1 MRLKNISLS
10 GFKSFV
16 DPTKIAFPSEMS
28 GVVGPNGCGKS
39 NIIDAVRWVMGE
51 ISAKNLRGESMA
63 DIIFNGSSSRAPSAR
78 ASVELLFDNDDGRI
92 GGEYS
97 SYSEISVKRTV
108 DIDGKST
115 YYLNNSECRRKD
127 ITDIF
132 LGTGLG
138 PRSYAV
144 IEQEMATKLISSK
157 PEELRAYIEE
167 VAGIS
172 VYKERR
178 KETESRIKRTKENLN
193 RVSDLQDEIDR
204 QLLKLKQQ
212 VKSAERYNELKDKE
226 KKLNSLL
233 KTFNW
238 QQKTEAATKLNL
250 SIKEIELEIEKVNS
264 NKQGIQSTIDKSKV
278 RQDEIQ
284 LEINKTQEE
293 FYSSGA
299 KLSKSEQ
306 ELVFLKGQ
314 RNDLIQQEANL
325 KNEIRNF
332 EGLHERNNNK
342 LIELQAELK
351 EKEPLLQKMDASI
364 SQLDGALS
372 PIFLSKQL
380 LLEVEELKSNLE
392 TYRRDFNNFKAKN
405 LEETLD
411 TVLKFDSK
419 IKKLVEAIE
428 NQTSKQE
435 EKFTVQKDKL
445 LSLSSEITN
454 LKVKIAQIS
463 SEKES
468 YINDEENKKNQL
480 ERVSSDISALD
491 EPIKKL
497 EIDIKPLLDSRSS
510 VEDSLT
516 EIRNEFSNLSEEI
529 RTLERSLHESD
540 IEIERIRKDSQD
552 SKINRQ
558 GYLSEAEIYLKQLEK
573 DGYDINVLLDELS
586 ANDTEEN
593 FIDEITKVEQSIERI
608 GPINLAATEEFK
620 IEEERKKEIVDQIE
634 ELESALKTLE
644 NAIKKID
651 QESKTLFKDTYD
663 SLNIKIAELF
673 PKLFGGGHAKLET
686 TSDDILD
693 TGIVFKAMPPG
704 KKNVNVSQL
713 SGGEKAL
720 SSIALVFSFFSLN
733 PAPFCI
739 LDEIDAPLDDF
750 NTSRFINMVEEMSNQ
765 VQFIFVTHNKISM
778 EKSKHLIGV
787 TMQEPGVSRLVTV
800 DIDEAIKLAAV

>member
-264 NKQGIQSTIDKSKV
+264 NKQVIQSTIDKSKV

-405 LEETLD
+405 LEETFD

-480 ERVSSDISALD
+480 VQVSSDISALD

>member
-405 LEETLD
+405 LEETFD

-480 ERVSSDISALD
+480 EQVSSDISALD

-593 FIDEITKVEQSIERI
+593 FIEEITKVEQSIERI

-620 IEEERKKEIVDQIE
+620 IEEERRKEIVDQIE

>member
-480 ERVSSDISALD
+480 VQVSSDISALD
-491 EPIKKL
+491 EPIEKL
-497 EIDIKPLLDSRSS
+497 EIEIKPLLDSRSS

-778 EKSKHLIGV
+778 EKSKYLIGV

>member
-419 IKKLVEAIE
+419 IKKLIEAIE

-480 ERVSSDISALD
+480 IQVSSDISALD

>member
-238 QQKTEAATKLNL
+238 QKKTEAAAKLNL

-392 TYRRDFNNFKAKN
+392 TYRRDFNNFKSKN

-468 YINDEENKKNQL
+468 YINDEENKKSQL
-480 ERVSSDISALD
+480 VQVSSDISALD

-620 IEEERKKEIVDQIE
+620 IEEERRKEIVDQIE

>member
-405 LEETLD
+405 LEETFD

-480 ERVSSDISALD
+480 VQVSSDISALD

>member
-264 NKQGIQSTIDKSKV
+264 NKQGIQSAIDKSKV

-480 ERVSSDISALD
+480 VQVSSDISALD

>member
-193 RVSDLQDEIDR
+193 RVSDLKDEIDR

-405 LEETLD
+405 LEDTLD

-480 ERVSSDISALD
+480 VQVSSDISALD

-497 EIDIKPLLDSRSS
+497 EVDIKPLLDSRSS

>member
-178 KETESRIKRTKENLN
+178 KETESRIKRTKENLH

-392 TYRRDFNNFKAKN
+392 TYRRDFNNFKSKN

-480 ERVSSDISALD
+480 EQVSSDISALD

-663 SLNIKIAELF
+663 NLNIKIAELF

-800 DIDEAIKLAAV
+800 DIDEAVKLAAV

>member
-157 PEELRAYIEE
+157 PEELRSYIEE

-332 EGLHERNNNK
+332 EGLHESNNNK

-392 TYRRDFNNFKAKN
+392 TYRRDFNNFKSKN

-480 ERVSSDISALD
+480 VQVSSDISALD

>member
-1 MRLKNISLS
+1 
-10 GFKSFV
+10 
-16 DPTKIAFPSEMS
+16 MS

-468 YINDEENKKNQL
+468 YINDEENKK
-480 ERVSSDISALD
+480 ISLYKFLQ
-491 EPIKKL
+491 I
-497 EIDIKPLLDSRSS
+497 
-510 VEDSLT
+510 
-516 EIRNEFSNLSEEI
+516 
-529 RTLERSLHESD
+529 
-540 IEIERIRKDSQD
+540 
-552 SKINRQ
+552 
-558 GYLSEAEIYLKQLEK
+558 
-573 DGYDINVLLDELS
+573 
-586 ANDTEEN
+586 
-593 FIDEITKVEQSIERI
+593 
-608 GPINLAATEEFK
+608 LA
-620 IEEERKKEIVDQIE
+620 
-634 ELESALKTLE
+634 
-644 NAIKKID
+644 
-651 QESKTLFKDTYD
+651 
-663 SLNIKIAELF
+663 
-673 PKLFGGGHAKLET
+673 H
-686 TSDDILD
+686 
-693 TGIVFKAMPPG
+693 
-704 KKNVNVSQL
+704 
-713 SGGEKAL
+713 
-720 SSIALVFSFFSLN
+720 
-733 PAPFCI
+733 
-739 LDEIDAPLDDF
+739 
-750 NTSRFINMVEEMSNQ
+750 
-765 VQFIFVTHNKISM
+765 
-778 EKSKHLIGV
+778 
-787 TMQEPGVSRLVTV
+787 
-800 DIDEAIKLAAV
+800 

>member
-115 YYLNNSECRRKD
+115 YYLNNLECRRKD

-238 QQKTEAATKLNL
+238 QQKTEAAAKLNL

-480 ERVSSDISALD
+480 VQVSSDISALD

-750 NTSRFINMVEEMSNQ
+750 NTSRFINMVEEMSSQ

>member
-238 QQKTEAATKLNL
+238 QQKTEAAAKLNL

-593 FIDEITKVEQSIERI
+593 FIEEITKVEQSIERI

-800 DIDEAIKLAAV
+800 DVDEAIKLAAV

>member
-233 KTFNW
+233 KAFNW
-238 QQKTEAATKLNL
+238 QQKTEAAAKLNL

-468 YINDEENKKNQL
+468 YINDEENRKNQL
-480 ERVSSDISALD
+480 EQVSSDISALD

-558 GYLSEAEIYLKQLEK
+558 GYLTEAEIYLKQLEK

-593 FIDEITKVEQSIERI
+593 FIEEITKVEQSIERI

>member
-332 EGLHERNNNK
+332 EGLHESNNNK

-392 TYRRDFNNFKAKN
+392 TYRRDFNNFKSKN

-480 ERVSSDISALD
+480 EQVSSDISALD

>member
-63 DIIFNGSSSRAPSAR
+63 DIIFTGSSSRAPSAR

-178 KETESRIKRTKENLN
+178 KETESRIKRTKENLH

-332 EGLHERNNNK
+332 EGLHESNNNK

-392 TYRRDFNNFKAKN
+392 TYRRDFNNFKSKN

-480 ERVSSDISALD
+480 VQVSSDISALD

-558 GYLSEAEIYLKQLEK
+558 GYLTEAEIYLKQLEK

>member
-238 QQKTEAATKLNL
+238 QQKTEAAAKLNL

-342 LIELQAELK
+342 LIELQDELK

-419 IKKLVEAIE
+419 IKKLIEAIE

-480 ERVSSDISALD
+480 VQVSSDISALD

-573 DGYDINVLLDELS
+573 DGYDINILLDELS

>member
-264 NKQGIQSTIDKSKV
+264 NKQVIQSTIDKSKV

-480 ERVSSDISALD
+480 VQVSSDISALD

>member
-212 VKSAERYNELKDKE
+212 VKSAERYNTLKDKE

-405 LEETLD
+405 LEEILD

-480 ERVSSDISALD
+480 EQVSSDISALD

>member
-480 ERVSSDISALD
+480 EQVSSDISALD

-593 FIDEITKVEQSIERI
+593 FIEEITKVEQSIERI

>member
-238 QQKTEAATKLNL
+238 QQKTEAAAKLNL

-800 DIDEAIKLAAV
+800 DVDEAIKLAAV

>member
-463 SEKES
+463 SEEES

-480 ERVSSDISALD
+480 VQVSSDISALD

-608 GPINLAATEEFK
+608 GPINLAASEEFK

>member
-204 QLLKLKQQ
+204 QLIKLKQQ

-238 QQKTEAATKLNL
+238 QQKTEAAAKLNL

-480 ERVSSDISALD
+480 VQVSSDISALD

>member
-178 KETESRIKRTKENLN
+178 KETESRIKRTKENLH

-332 EGLHERNNNK
+332 EGLHESNNNK

-392 TYRRDFNNFKAKN
+392 TYRRDFNNFKSKN

-480 ERVSSDISALD
+480 VQVSSDISALD

-800 DIDEAIKLAAV
+800 DIDEAVKLAAV

>member
-16 DPTKIAFPSEMS
+16 DPTKITFPSEMS

-480 ERVSSDISALD
+480 EQVSSDISALD

>member
-238 QQKTEAATKLNL
+238 QQKTEAAAKLNL

-480 ERVSSDISALD
+480 VQVSSDISALD

>member
-238 QQKTEAATKLNL
+238 QQKTEAAAKLNL

-480 ERVSSDISALD
+480 EQVSSDISALD

>member
-480 ERVSSDISALD
+480 VQVSSDISALD

-778 EKSKHLIGV
+778 EKSKYLIGV

>member
-115 YYLNNSECRRKD
+115 YYLNNLECRRKD

-238 QQKTEAATKLNL
+238 QQKTEAAAKLNL

-480 ERVSSDISALD
+480 VQVSSDISALD

>member
-238 QQKTEAATKLNL
+238 QQKTEAAAKLNL

-380 LLEVEELKSNLE
+380 LLEVKELKSNLE

-480 ERVSSDISALD
+480 VQVSSDISALD

-558 GYLSEAEIYLKQLEK
+558 GYLTEAEIYLKQLEK

-593 FIDEITKVEQSIERI
+593 FIEEITKVEQSIERI

>member
-238 QQKTEAATKLNL
+238 QQKTEAAAKLNL

-480 ERVSSDISALD
+480 EQVSSDISALD

-593 FIDEITKVEQSIERI
+593 FIEEITKVEQSIERI

>member
-51 ISAKNLRGESMA
+51 ISAKNLRGDSMA

-178 KETESRIKRTKENLN
+178 KETESRIKRTKENLS
-193 RVSDLQDEIDR
+193 RVSDLKDEIDR

-212 VKSAERYNELKDKE
+212 VKSAERYNDLKKKE

-233 KTFNW
+233 KAFNW
-238 QQKTEAATKLNL
+238 QQRNEAASKLNL
-250 SIKEIELEIEKVNS
+250 SIKEIELQIEKINS
-264 NKQGIQSTIDKSKV
+264 NKQGIQSSIDKSKV

-306 ELVFLKGQ
+306 ELVFLKGKKTDLATQ
-314 RNDLIQQEANL
+314 KENLQNDL
-325 KNEIRNF
+325 KDF
-332 EGLHERNNNK
+332 EGLQVINDKK
-342 LIELQAELK
+342 LEDLQSELK
-351 EKEPLLQKMDASI
+351 IKEPLLEKMDASI
-364 SQLDGALS
+364 AELDGALS
-372 PIFLSKQL
+372 PIFLSKQISIEMEQL
-380 LLEVEELKSNLE
+380 KVNVEN
-392 TYRRDFNNFKAKN
+392 YRRDFKSFDVNQ
-405 LEETLD
+405 LESTYQSI
-411 TVLKFDSK
+411 VKFDSK
-419 IKKLVEAIE
+419 IKKLIEAIE
-428 NQTSKQE
+428 NQTSEQE
-435 EKFTVQKDKL
+435 EKFVVQKDKL

-454 LKVKIAQIS
+454 LKVKIAQVSGEQDSIL
-463 SEKES
+463 K
-468 YINDEENKKNQL
+468 DENNKKNLLIQINSEMESL
-480 ERVSSDISALD
+480 ED
-491 EPIKKL
+491 PIKKL
-497 EIDIKPLLDSRSS
+497 EVDIKPLLESRSS

-516 EIRNEFSNLSEEI
+516 EIRNEFSSLSESI
-529 RTLERSLHESD
+529 RTMERSLHDCDLELD
-540 IEIERIRKDSQD
+540 QIRKDSQD

-558 GYLSEAEIYLKQLEK
+558 GYLSEAEIYSKQLEK
-573 DGYDINVLLDELS
+573 EGFDIKLLIDELS
-586 ANDTEEN
+586 SDDNEEK
-593 FIDEITKVEQSIERI
+593 FIENITNIERSIERI

-620 IEEERKKEIVDQIE
+620 IEEERKQEIVNQID

-651 QESKTLFKDTYD
+651 LESKTLFKDTYD
-663 SLNIKIAELF
+663 NLNIKIGELF

-693 TGIVFKAMPPG
+693 TGIIFKAMPPG

-720 SSIALVFSFFSLN
+720 SAIALVFSFFSLN

-800 DIDEAIKLAAV
+800 DINEAMKLAAV

>member
-238 QQKTEAATKLNL
+238 QQKTEAAAKLNL

-480 ERVSSDISALD
+480 VQVSSDISALD

-750 NTSRFINMVEEMSNQ
+750 NTSRFINMVEEMSKT
-765 VQFIFVTHNKISM
+765 VQFIFITHNKVSM
-778 EKSKHLIGV
+778 ERSDYLMGV
-787 TMQEPGVSRLVTV
+787 TMQEAGVSRMVSV
-800 DIDEAIKLAAV
+800 DVNQALELAES

>member
-314 RNDLIQQEANL
+314 RNDLIQQEAIL

-392 TYRRDFNNFKAKN
+392 AYRRDFNNFKVKN
-405 LEETLD
+405 LEDTLD

-419 IKKLVEAIE
+419 IKKLIEAIE

-480 ERVSSDISALD
+480 IQVSSDISALD

>member
-480 ERVSSDISALD
+480 IQVSSDISALD

-497 EIDIKPLLDSRSS
+497 EVDIKPLLDSRSS

>member
-16 DPTKIAFPSEMS
+16 DPTKITFPSEMS

-238 QQKTEAATKLNL
+238 QQKTEAAAKLNL

-800 DIDEAIKLAAV
+800 DVDEAIKLAAV

>member
-238 QQKTEAATKLNL
+238 QQKTEAAAKLNL

-468 YINDEENKKNQL
+468 YINDEENKKKQL
-480 ERVSSDISALD
+480 VQVSSDISALD

>member
-16 DPTKIAFPSEMS
+16 DPTKISFPSEMS

-97 SYSEISVKRTV
+97 SYIEISVKRTV

-238 QQKTEAATKLNL
+238 QKKNEAATKLNL
-250 SIKEIELEIEKVNS
+250 SIKETELEIEKVNS
-264 NKQGIQSTIDKSKV
+264 NKQGIQSAIDKSKV

-314 RNDLIQQEANL
+314 RNDLVQQEANL

-342 LIELQAELK
+342 LIDLQAELK

-435 EKFTVQKDKL
+435 EKFTVQKDRL

-468 YINDEENKKNQL
+468 YINDEKNKKNQL
-480 ERVSSDISALD
+480 VQVSSDISALD

-516 EIRNEFSNLSEEI
+516 EIRIEFSNLSEEI

-540 IEIERIRKDSQD
+540 TEIERIRKDSQD

-593 FIDEITKVEQSIERI
+593 FIEEITKVEQSIERI

-750 NTSRFINMVEEMSNQ
+750 NTLRFINMVEEMSNQ